1 MPKLRAALFCLV
13 GSLALAHAPDPQADI
28 WAPVRFL
35 VGEWEGTASGEPGT
49 GKVVRRY
56 EVILKERFLSE
67 RSQSTFAPTDKAKPG
82 EVHEHLSLFSHDR
95 KRNTL
100 VFRQFHQEGFVV
112 TYVLNRA
119 LGSSSRLVFES
130 EQLENVPESWKA
142 RETYERQSDGEFTET
157 FELSQGGK
165 PYTVYSRNHF
175 KRRAADPGR

>member
-13 GSLALAHAPDPQADI
+13 GALGFAQAPDPQADI

-35 VGEWEGTASGEPGT
+35 VGEWEGTAVGEPGT
-49 GKVVRRY
+49 GTVVRRY

-67 RSQSTFAPTDKAKPG
+67 RNQSTFPPQEKNKAG

-119 LGSSSRLVFES
+119 LGSASKLVFES
-130 EQLENVPESWKA
+130 ELMENVPESWKA
-142 RETYERQSDGEFTET
+142 RETYERKSDGEFTET

-165 PYTVYSRNHF
+165 PFTVYSRNQF

>member
-1 MPKLRAALFCLV
+1 MPKLRSALFCLV
-13 GSLALAHAPDPQADI
+13 GAFALAQAPDPQADI

-49 GKVVRRY
+49 GTVSRRY

-67 RSQSTFAPTDKAKPG
+67 RNQSTFPPQEKNKAG
-82 EVHEHLSLFSHDR
+82 EVREHLSLFSHDR

-119 LGSSSRLVFES
+119 LGSSTKLVFES
-130 EQLENVPESWKA
+130 EQMENVPESWKA
-142 RETYERQSDGEFTET
+142 RETYERKADNEFIET

-175 KRRAADPGR
+175 KRRLADPVR